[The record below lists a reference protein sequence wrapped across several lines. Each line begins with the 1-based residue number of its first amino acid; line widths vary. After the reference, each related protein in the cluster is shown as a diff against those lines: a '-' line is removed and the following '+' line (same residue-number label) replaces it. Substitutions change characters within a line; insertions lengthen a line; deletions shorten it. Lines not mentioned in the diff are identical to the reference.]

1 MDVTGSGFDNSWSA
15 DRLFAGP
22 GETRERLRR
31 IDWAAT
37 PLGPV
42 ETWSVELRAAIRT
55 VLPSEVPML
64 LWWGPELVQ
73 IFNDA
78 YTRVL
83 GAKYP
88 AAIGEPGAQCW
99 ACLLYTSPSPRD

>member
-31 IDWAAT
+31 TDWAAT

-42 ETWSVELRAAIRT
+42 ETWSVELRAAVRDRAA
-55 VLPSEVPML
+55 LR
-64 LWWGPELVQ
+64 GPDVALV
-73 IFNDA
+73 
-78 YTRVL
+78 
-83 GAKYP
+83 G
-88 AAIGEPGAQCW
+88 
-99 ACLLYTSPSPRD
+99 S